1 MIGLYINKMQFLL
14 GVLVGMVLTLKLFP
28 PSLVQNEIE
37 QNIKKVKDS
46 DGTIITQTPGEPK
59 PKKFLG
65 IFKRKK
71 Q

>member
-1 MIGLYINKMQFLL
+1 MQFLF
-14 GVLVGMVLTLKLFP
+14 GVLVGMVLALKLFP

-46 DGTIITQTPGEPK
+46 PGTVVTQEHQDFDEPKK

-65 IFKRKK
+65 IFKRK
-71 Q
+71 QQ